1 METNQDLFETRV
13 SPLSK
18 PFYIKNANSNK
29 AIFFIFG
36 IIFSFLGIIILTA
49 SKAFVYGII
58 FIALGIAGIVYSV
71 MITIHCV
78 MQTGEC
84 PYCKKKLMMKYREKQ
99 FLCPLCNRPIFK
111 TKNTIENAEPLFL
124 PNYNEPNISIEEMRD
139 NFFNA
144 WKLEFQCDS
153 EQRKRLE
160 RARTD
165 AIYRLF
171 EINPD
176 NGTALCYSS
185 NYELTGEV
193 YEVTYKHCT
202 CPDYKKRFR
211 PCKHIYAL
219 NVTLGIIGV
228 DEDLSGIPQEIKDKM
243 DMLPE
248 NVTKYFCNILKK
260 NRDKVIFLMKKS
272 PSSKPLFV
280 TGLIKD
286 TEKTTLLL
294 DMLFSRND
302 LVAKIYESDLN
313 YKPSAKTTKDDI
325 ITYLVKNETDFI
337 RKLTRNDILAELD
350 ADVAKCSQNI
360 CDYYSES
367 SQDNYYI

>member
-1 METNQDLFETRV
+1 METNQDLFEVCV

-18 PFYIKNANSNK
+18 PFYMENVNTHK
-29 AIFFIFG
+29 AIFFILG
-36 IIFSFLGIIILTA
+36 IIFSFSGIIILTA
-49 SKAFVYGII
+49 PKAFVYGIV
-58 FIALGIAGIVYSV
+58 FIALGIAGIVSSV
-71 MITIHCV
+71 ILIIHCM
-78 MQTGEC
+78 MQTGNC
-84 PYCKKKLMMKYREKQ
+84 PYCKKELMMKYREKQ
-99 FLCPLCNRPIFK
+99 FLCPLCNRPISK

-144 WKLEFQCDS
+144 WKLELQCDS
-153 EQRKRLE
+153 EQRQRLE

-219 NVTLGIIGV
+219 NVTLGIIDV
-228 DEDLSGIPQEIKDKM
+228 DEDLSGVPVFIKEKVDL
-243 DMLPE
+243 LPP
-248 NVTKYFCNILKK
+248 KSAARFKNILLERKFKAFGSFLFK
-260 NRDKVIFLMKKS
+260 NTSLN
-272 PSSKPLFV
+272 KPLLDV
-280 TGLIKD
+280 GLLVKTD
-286 TEKTTLLL
+286 ETEKLL
-294 DMLFSRND
+294 SVIYTRND
-302 LVAKIYESDLN
+302 LVAQIYENKLD
-313 YKPSAKTTKDDI
+313 YKPKSDDTKESIINYIVNNEPKFAKKI
-325 ITYLVKNETDFI
+325 LKNNLMVSFSKE
-337 RKLTRNDILAELD
+337 IL
-350 ADVAKCSQNI
+350 
-360 CDYYSES
+360 
-367 SQDNYYI
+367 DNYLAVYNFYTADT